1 MSRRANLDPATIEGM
16 IEITERLTDLL
27 AEQARAFERHRPQ
40 DAAATMPE
48 VARLTGLYRAGS
60 ARLRDQPA
68 LALEAAA
75 ETRQRLM
82 RATEAFEA
90 VLERQTRAI
99 SASKTVTEGLVRAIA
114 EAIAAR
120 RASNAGYGPGVA
132 RKVAATAI
140 TLNQQA

>member
-1 MSRRANLDPATIEGM
+1 MSGPRTFDASTVEGM
-16 IEITERLTDLL
+16 IEITQRLTDLL

-40 DAAATMPE
+40 DAAATMTQ
-48 VARLTGLYRAGS
+48 VAQLTGLYRAGS
-60 ARLRDQPA
+60 ARFRDQPHLA
-68 LALEAAA
+68 LAAPS

-114 EAIAAR
+114 EAIAVR
-120 RASNAGYGPGVA
+120 RASNAGYGPGIA
-132 RKVAATAI
+132 RKVPATAI
-140 TLNQQA
+140 TLDRQA

>member
-1 MSRRANLDPATIEGM
+1 MSARGMLDASTVEGM

-27 AEQARAFERHRPQ
+27 ADQARAFERHRPQ
-40 DAAATMPE
+40 DAAATMSK
-48 VARLTGLYRAGS
+48 VAQLTGLYRAGS
-60 ARLRDQPA
+60 ARMQA
-68 LALEAAA
+68 LPAAA
-75 ETRQRLM
+75 MASPLASRQRLI

-99 SASKTVTEGLVRAIA
+99 AASKTVTEGLVRAIA

-132 RKVAATAI
+132 RRVPATAI
-140 TLNQQA
+140 TLDRKA